1 MGGIF
6 SNLFNDKQNNNNQN
20 QITEHDRAVLSLKTQ
35 RDSLKK
41 FMKKYTELTQKE
53 EQLAKQFL
61 VQGKRDK
68 AKLCLKKKKCQEKLL
83 HDTETNLTNIEEMIS
98 QVEFAKFQQQVFES
112 LKRGASSLK
121 DLNDMMKIEDVEDLM
136 DETAEA
142 LEHQQEIDRLLSSK
156 LTDEDEED
164 ILKEL
169 EELKATDEEVRS
181 RYYILSYCP
190 S

>member
-83 HDTETNLTNIEEMIS
+83 HDTETNLTNIEEMVTCFLFLFNNFSDFPSRIC
-98 QVEFAKFQQQVFES
+98 
-112 LKRGASSLK
+112 
-121 DLNDMMKIEDVEDLM
+121 KIP
-136 DETAEA
+136 TTSFR
-142 LEHQQEIDRLLSSK
+142 I
-156 LTDEDEED
+156 T
-164 ILKEL
+164 
-169 EELKATDEEVRS
+169 
-181 RYYILSYCP
+181 
-190 S
+190 